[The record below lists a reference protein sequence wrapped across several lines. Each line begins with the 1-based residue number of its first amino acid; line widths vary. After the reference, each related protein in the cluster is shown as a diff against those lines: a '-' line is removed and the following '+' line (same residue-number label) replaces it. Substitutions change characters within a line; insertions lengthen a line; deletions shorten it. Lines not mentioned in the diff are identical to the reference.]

1 MKVIVNTGNEELDRR
16 LGGIPFPSLILIEGD
31 HGTGKS
37 VISAQ
42 IAYGL
47 LISKMKGYI
56 ITTEQ
61 STYGYLKKM
70 SEIKVDLIPFFL
82 KGQLGVAPVNT
93 PRFSWNLTIAKKL
106 LYLIHDFIGKVKD
119 FVVIDSLTVI
129 STFSSEEDLM
139 EFFRGLRVYVTE
151 GKSIIITIHPN
162 FPEELQTRIKSEVDV
177 YFKLSAATI
186 GNTRVKVLEKVKISE
201 GIIGADSISFNVD
214 PTLGIK
220 VVPLSLSRA

>member
-1 MKVIVNTGNEELDRR
+1 MIVNTGNEELDRR

-70 SEIKVDLIPFFL
+70 SEIKVDLIPFF
-82 KGQLGVAPVNT
+82 
-93 PRFSWNLTIAKKL
+93 
-106 LYLIHDFIGKVKD
+106 
-119 FVVIDSLTVI
+119 
-129 STFSSEEDLM
+129 
-139 EFFRGLRVYVTE
+139 
-151 GKSIIITIHPN
+151 
-162 FPEELQTRIKSEVDV
+162 
-177 YFKLSAATI
+177 
-186 GNTRVKVLEKVKISE
+186 
-201 GIIGADSISFNVD
+201 
-214 PTLGIK
+214 
-220 VVPLSLSRA
+220 